1 MNMFF
6 KIVAPVAFAMVLA
19 GEANA
24 TVVFQSVPVV
34 SDGTI
39 DPSLPLGSGWCSG
52 CSGIFQMV
60 DYFSLSGSATINA
73 IDFAA
78 VANAP
83 YNGLAGLSIGF
94 WNIDG
99 GGNPT
104 TNISNQFVV
113 PTAGANVGVNHQM
126 LSTNLTSLVLNSGNY
141 AISFYAFDLGLPTY
155 LGGDPSTG
163 SRQYIGGQDVFNSPR
178 NRGNHIAF
186 TLSNNVSAVPVPA
199 ALPLLLTA
207 VAGLGALS
215 RKRRRQ
221 RKAA

>member
-34 SDGTI
+34 SDANA
-39 DPSLPLGSGWCSG
+39 DPFLSGGAGWCSG
-52 CSGIFQMV
+52 CGGNFQMV

-73 IDFAA
+73 IDFVA
-78 VANAP
+78 VDYLP
-83 YNGLAGLSIGF
+83 YNGLAGLTIGF

-113 PTAGANVGVNHQM
+113 PTAGANVGVGYQM
-126 LSTNLTSLVLNSGNY
+126 LSTALASFMLNSGDY
-141 AISFYAFDLGLPTY
+141 AISFYASELGLPTY
-155 LGGDPSTG
+155 FGGDPLTG
-163 SRQYIGGQDVFNSPR
+163 SRQYTGGQDVFGPPGFT
-178 NRGNHIAF
+178 GNHIAF